1 MPGRVPAHRRLVF
14 HRGAAGFSSAKPPL
28 SSPPYKYLNLPR
40 CCLPPREGKKK
51 NWGEGGRRRKP
62 RIKQRMD
69 GRRRGRR
76 GDTYRGRKVGAR
88 RGTSR
93 LRERRNESREREGK
107 ARGEE
112 SKKREKLKK
121 LEKGVGRNWKEDGGG
136 ISKKTTD
143 KENERGRKRREQER
157 SRCSSEYIT
166 EPKRKRG
173 IRP

>member
-1 MPGRVPAHRRLVF
+1 M
-14 HRGAAGFSSAKPPL
+14 
-28 SSPPYKYLNLPR
+28 
-40 CCLPPREGKKK
+40 
-51 NWGEGGRRRKP
+51 
-62 RIKQRMD
+62 
-69 GRRRGRR
+69 
-76 GDTYRGRKVGAR
+76 KV
-88 RGTSR
+88 
-93 LRERRNESREREGK
+93 EREGK
-107 ARGEE
+107 PRGEE

-143 KENERGRKRREQER
+143 KENERGRKRRKQER

>member
-1 MPGRVPAHRRLVF
+1 MGGR
-14 HRGAAGFSSAKPPL
+14 
-28 SSPPYKYLNLPR
+28 
-40 CCLPPREGKKK
+40 
-51 NWGEGGRRRKP
+51 GGRRRKP

-69 GRRRGRR
+69 GRSRGRR

-93 LRERRNESREREGK
+93 LEKDEMKVEREGK
-107 ARGEE
+107 PRGEE